1 MDLNITQEAA
11 GHTADGL
18 PLSIYT
24 LCNRQGMAVRI
35 GTLGAALLSLHV
47 PDRHGV
53 LANLLRSGLAGDGI
67 HLLPAPG
74 RALHRL
80 AWHAVPLVEDARV
93 GVRLVSPGAPA
104 VVARYLLDDGNTLT
118 LHCEVAAAA
127 PTTLSLPVGFEL
139 DAQLLT
145 VRAQRVVPS
154 GAHEQAVQGTPWDC
168 RTPRPAAALAGAAR
182 FLAGTDAGPER
193 ALALRLAD
201 PQSGRLLELAGEL
214 ASLRVACGEPAGCL
228 LLEPVLEAPGG
239 TIAFQFSAQA

>member
-35 GTLGAALLSLHV
+35 GTLGAALLSLHA
-47 PDRHGV
+47 PDRHGL
-53 LANLLRSGLAGDGI
+53 LANVLRSGLAGDGI

-80 AWHAVPLVEDARV
+80 AWHAVPLLEDARV
-93 GVRLVSPGAPA
+93 GVRLVSPGTPA
-104 VVARYLLDDGNTLT
+104 VVARYLLDDANTLT
-118 LHCEVAAAA
+118 LQCEVSAATPAS
-127 PTTLSLPVGFEL
+127 LSLPVGFEL
-139 DAQLLT
+139 DGQLLT
-145 VRAQRVVPS
+145 VQAQRVIPA
-154 GAHEQAVQGTPWDC
+154 GAHAQAVAGTSWDC
-168 RTPRPAAALAGAAR
+168 RSARPVAALAGAAR
-182 FLAGTDAGPER
+182 FLAGPGQ

-201 PQSGRLLELAGEL
+201 PATGRQLELAGDL

-228 LLEPVLEAPGG
+228 LVEPALDAPGG
-239 TIAFQFSAQA
+239 TIAFHFSAQA